1 MVCFIYFCDLYSS
14 QNIIRVVKSRIM
26 RWVGH
31 VVLCGQERCILGWWE
46 DLRERDNLKD
56 LGKDERIIKKNL
68 QDIRFGG
75 LD

>member
-1 MVCFIYFCDLYSS
+1 
-14 QNIIRVVKSRIM
+14 M

-56 LGKDERIIKKNL
+56 LGKDERIIKKDL